1 MPNRK
6 NRPAFYAAETIG
18 RMTSFVAKVSS
29 FRSMIFRRLGLT
41 KCVYCAIYRGDAA
54 TGGGVMTGSSAI
66 RYHMSR
72 IPHVPGDVLCGNGR
86 PKVDPVIESLL
97 EDRRP
102 KDLLSRYHAVFTV
115 NIPDFR
121 RLGAARG
128 RAWP

>member
-1 MPNRK
+1 
-6 NRPAFYAAETIG
+6 
-18 RMTSFVAKVSS
+18 
-29 FRSMIFRRLGLT
+29 
-41 KCVYCAIYRGDAA
+41 
-54 TGGGVMTGSSAI
+54 MTGSSAI

-86 PKVDPVIESLL
+86 PKVDPVVESLL

-121 RLGAARG
+121 RLGVDRG
-128 RAWP
+128 YIYSVEVPLPEQVHDTHWLGRIEVQWIIEKRRALPGPSRWIPAYLDPLCDKY